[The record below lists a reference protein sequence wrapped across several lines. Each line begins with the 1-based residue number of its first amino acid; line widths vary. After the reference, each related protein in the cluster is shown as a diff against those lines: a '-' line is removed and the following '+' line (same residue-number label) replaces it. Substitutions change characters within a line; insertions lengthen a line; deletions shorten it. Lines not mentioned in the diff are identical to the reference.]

1 MPKPED
7 VAEFDS
13 LIAEILAGGDSVVT
27 EEVPEAPTVV
37 KPLDESREMIVQNL
51 IEAPIPVQPVKAV
64 EQPKQYRTIED
75 KTDIEGAPFQSVV
88 YPLGYVRARWPNFRF
103 DNKAAWYLEEV
114 EAMEAFFASAEYQAW
129 KAAAVAAGLR
139 KRGTKKEG

>member
-13 LIAEILAGGDSVVT
+13 LIAEILAEGDTVVT
-27 EEVPEAPTVV
+27 EEVPPSPAVV
-37 KPLDESREMIVQNL
+37 ESRELIVQNL

-64 EQPKQYRTIED
+64 EQPKYRTIED
-75 KTDIEGAPFQSVV
+75 KVDIDGAPFQSVV

-114 EAMEAFFASAEYQAW
+114 EALEGFFASPDYQAW
-129 KAAAVAAGLR
+129 KAAALAAGLR

>member
-13 LIAEILAGGDSVVT
+13 LIAEILAEGDAVVT
-27 EEVPEAPTVV
+27 EEVPSSPAVV
-37 KPLDESREMIVQNL
+37 ESLEQSRELIVQNL

-64 EQPKQYRTIED
+64 EQPKYRTIED
-75 KTDIEGAPFQSVV
+75 KVDIEGAPFQSVV

-114 EAMEAFFASAEYQAW
+114 EALEGFFASPDYQAW
-129 KAAAVAAGLR
+129 KSAAMAAGLR

>member
-7 VAEFDS
+7 VAEFDT
-13 LIAEILAGGDSVVT
+13 LIAEILAEGDAVVT
-27 EEVPEAPTVV
+27 KEVPPSPAVV
-37 KPLDESREMIVQNL
+37 ESRELIVQNL

-64 EQPKQYRTIED
+64 EQPKKYRTIED
-75 KTDIEGAPFQSVV
+75 KTEIDGAPFQSVV

-129 KAAAVAAGLR
+129 KAAAMAAGLR